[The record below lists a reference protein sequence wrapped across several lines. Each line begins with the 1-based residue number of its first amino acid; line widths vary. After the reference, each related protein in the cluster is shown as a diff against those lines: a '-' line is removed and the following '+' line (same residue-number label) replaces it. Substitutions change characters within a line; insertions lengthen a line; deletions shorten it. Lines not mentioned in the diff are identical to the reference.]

1 MKDLGFQIDFSIIIS
16 SGAPYYPYETDH
28 FRKLYPLLKV
38 IIQPFFTFKLPS
50 SIFTIPA
57 INCHFLF
64 FSFLDRRVRA
74 ISSISGSKNVRAYCF
89 EFP

>member
-1 MKDLGFQIDFSIIIS
+1 MIS
-16 SGAPYYPYETDH
+16 VSLLASEHLYYPYETDK

-64 FSFLDRRVRA
+64 FSFLNRRVRA
-74 ISSISGSKNVRAYCF
+74 ISSISGSKNVSAYCC